1 MCARPP
7 ECNPMTIF
15 VVVPMGIPLGQY
27 KIQYTEYNICTE
39 LCSPIL
45 KYTQLR
51 VQWHPHK
58 NRCRENQNNIHFT
71 SVFRT
76 WESLFGDR
84 WLCVCVCVHVCVFC
98 LFKTCYSM
106 VLWQTWENS
115 HFMQVCCLRR
125 SPWHGN
131 TGTVPIP
138 AHTTFFFLT
147 KWDACVTCTNAEKAR
162 YFSRPV
168 LINFSKVSIRSQ

>member
-1 MCARPP
+1 MQSHDNLR
-7 ECNPMTIF
+7 
-15 VVVPMGIPLGQY
+15 
-27 KIQYTEYNICTE
+27 
-39 LCSPIL
+39 CSPYGDSFGPIQDSVHWVQHMYRAL
-45 KYTQLR
+45 QPHFKVYPTKSAVASTQEQMQREPKQYSFHKCLQNLR
-51 VQWHPHK
+51 KPFWRQVA
-58 NRCRENQNNIHFT
+58 
-71 SVFRT
+71 V
-76 WESLFGDR
+76 
-84 WLCVCVCVHVCVFC
+84 CVCVCVHVYVFC